1 MDYPRGSEWRKWD
14 LHVHSPL
21 SILAN
26 KYPKLA
32 NGEPDWNKFL
42 KKLEGLDLAAVGI
55 TDYFSIEG
63 YKKILEFRKAGRLKN
78 ISLVLPNIEFRL
90 NSVISSRKD
99 GTDPRRLNY
108 HVIFSDEVSPQDI
121 EEHFLHDL
129 HFYYEGNPQSK
140 DESRKLKLSNLTV
153 LGKQLI
159 SQHALFKGRNPLELG
174 ASNAVVSHEEIT
186 ELLSGDSRFKGKY
199 LLVLPEELSNLI
211 DWNGQD
217 HLMRKGLLQKSDMVF
232 SSNPKTIQWC
242 LGKQPYKEGEK
253 KFKEEFKTLKSCIHG
268 SDSHCIDEVGVP
280 CAKRGV
286 STHKCGE
293 KTDACDLRF
302 CWVEADPTFEG
313 LKQLLYEPEDRVSI
327 QPGCPIPPRS
337 NLTIDQIKITESKIN
352 DELSI
357 AKTDINLNP
366 GLVAVAGGK
375 GTGKT
380 AFVDQIANCYI
391 DRVNSGDENS
401 FIKRI
406 SDQNPDL
413 KTELTFKDKTTFSKK
428 ATDLS
433 FFEEGQIAYIAQ
445 GELEQY
451 IGEKSDL
458 DEYVNDLI
466 FQSPKIQN
474 SVEKYEFSKIQTKI
488 GDLKQKILQKSQSI
502 ESTEQATKT
511 EIVEKA
517 KVKEKQL
524 KVGLKDI
531 NQRIAELEKSLNSKK
546 VKIAKGKQEAIANL
560 KNRRDLLIKLKE
572 ELTQAIAFID
582 QEFPTFNSYIS
593 SINQLLKKLKVPESF
608 PDLAYAD
615 KDKLQEKLDYIEQE
629 INKAIENIG
638 KAQKDIDQFEAGI
651 RSHTSLLDKKR
662 ETEIAL
668 NKAEE
673 ENKNLKKKKKELASE
688 IKERKE
694 LFTQMVTAFLE
705 LKKKYDEIISLFSV
719 NKAQVLSDLD
729 FVAEVNFN
737 SKQLLKNAED
747 VVDNRKVMVRPEDG
761 DTWVFKGL
769 VGFYKAV
776 AAGDETK
783 VNVLV
788 DELEHLSNDL
798 KGKIKTSSV
807 ISVGD
812 FYKFLYD
819 SYLTVIPVV
828 KYKNTSVNKLSL
840 GQKAT
845 VLIKIYLAEGDKPII
860 IDSHDDHLDNEF
872 IMDELIGSIREAK
885 KYRQIILVS
894 NNGNV
899 VINSD
904 AEQVILANRDSN
916 GKISYIS
923 GSIEEPKIRN
933 RAVKVLEGGSE
944 AFKKRQQKY
953 RI

>member
-1 MDYPRGSEWRKWD
+1 MKYPRGSEWRKWD
-14 LHVHSPL
+14 LHVHTPK
-21 SILAN
+21 SIVQD
-26 KYPKLA
+26 Y
-32 NGEPDWNKFL
+32 GGDTEDVWNKFIQAIAIL
-42 KKLEGLDLAAVGI
+42 PPEVKVIGI
-55 TDYFSIEG
+55 TDYLLVDG
-63 YKKILEFRKAGRLKN
+63 YEYLLTRRNEIPN
-78 ISLVLPNIEFRL
+78 IDLVIPNIEFRL
-90 NSVISSRKD
+90 NTFSGTASNTKRHNFHVLFDPSVSVRDIREQLLNCLSKGYLIADKSVWERTPTISS
-99 GTDPRRLNY
+99 L
-108 HVIFSDEVSPQDI
+108 Q
-121 EEHFLHDL
+121 
-129 HFYYEGNPQSK
+129 
-140 DESRKLKLSNLTV
+140 
-153 LGKQLI
+153 
-159 SQHALFKGRNPLELG
+159 ELG
-174 ASNAVVSHEEIT
+174 RKIKGAAPSGNSVHSKSDLQVGFENITYDREEILKNL
-186 ELLSGDSRFKGKY
+186 EKDCFKGKCLTCIGY
-199 LLVLPEELSNLI
+199 SEWDQCRWDQSAAEKRDLINRADFTLTCSDDPAQISENYQKLRRNNLHKLI
-211 DWNGQD
+211 LHSSDAHSLDKIGATFLWI
-217 HLMRKGLLQKSDMVF
+217 KS
-232 SSNPKTIQWC
+232 
-242 LGKQPYKEGEK
+242 
-253 KFKEEFKTLKSCIHG
+253 
-268 SDSHCIDEVGVP
+268 
-280 CAKRGV
+280 
-286 STHKCGE
+286 
-293 KTDACDLRF
+293 
-302 CWVEADPTFEG
+302 DPTFEG
-313 LKQLLYEPEDRVSI
+313 LRQILYEPEERVAI
-327 QPGCPIPPRS
+327 QEQSPAPSRS
-337 NLTIDQIKITESKIN
+337 NLTVDKVKITETKIN
-352 DELSI
+352 DELSV
-357 AKTDINLNP
+357 AKTNINLNS

-413 KTELTFKDKTTFSKK
+413 KIELTFKDKTTFSKK

-474 SVEKYEFSKIQTKI
+474 SVEKYEFSKIQAKI

-511 EIVEKA
+511 EIIEKA

-531 NQRIAELEKSLNSKK
+531 IQRIAELEKSLSSKK
-546 VKIAKGKQEAIANL
+546 VKIAKGKQKAIADL

-673 ENKNLKKKKKELASE
+673 ENENLKKKKKELVSE
-688 IKERKE
+688 TKERKK
-694 LFTQMVTAFLE
+694 LFAQMVTAFLE

-729 FVAEVNFN
+729 FVAEVNFDP
-737 SKQLLKNAED
+737 KQLLKNAED

-769 VGFYKAV
+769 IGFYKAV

-788 DELEHLSNDL
+788 DELERLSNDL

-872 IMDELIGSIREAK
+872 IMDELICSIREAK

-904 AEQVILANRDSN
+904 AEQVILANRDSS

-923 GSIEEPKIRN
+923 GSIEEPEIRD